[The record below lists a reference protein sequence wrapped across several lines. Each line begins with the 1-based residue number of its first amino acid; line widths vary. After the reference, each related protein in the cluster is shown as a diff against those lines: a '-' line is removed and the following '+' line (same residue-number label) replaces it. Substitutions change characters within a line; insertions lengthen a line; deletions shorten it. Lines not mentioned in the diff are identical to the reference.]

1 MCAVSTMAHR
11 QLAVF
16 QGALEPP
23 HLDMSVMSVM
33 SQPAEDLPYFF
44 LGVSVKRV
52 TPGKNTS
59 VTNKQAPFRQN
70 KDRLAGKLV
79 TLISGTARLILCING
94 WHVCKRA

>member
-23 HLDMSVMSVM
+23 HLDMSVMS
-33 SQPAEDLPYFF
+33 QLAEELPYFF